1 MKRNLFLAAL
11 LILWAPYLLG
21 WALEAVR
28 RHEYIKMNLE
38 PLEKEIK

>member
-1 MKRNLFLAAL
+1 MKRTLFLAAL
-11 LILWAPYLLG
+11 FILWTPYLLLL
-21 WALEAVR
+21 ALEAVR